1 MSAFL
6 LTQSI
11 QLGNYFMLDNSLF
24 IPLALIG
31 LAASVTAV
39 IGTLGSLKAG
49 NGRFTPVHL
58 AWITAAAPLTAFIL
72 LAQKLPR
79 VNAGEKFQA
88 SLPWLPSLDLNFSLY
103 LDGLSLLFAL
113 LVTGIGTLIIVY
125 AGYYFKKEPS
135 AWRFISYLF
144 LFMAAMLGLVLAG
157 DIITLF
163 VFWEGTSITS
173 FLLVA
178 YKSNYPEARAGAFKA
193 LFITGGGGIA
203 LLFGLLIVASLT
215 GETSLPAILS
225 SGDLLR
231 DSQLYPVALGLLALA
246 ALTKSAQF
254 PFHIW
259 LPQAMSAP
267 TPASA
272 YLHSATMVK
281 AGIYLMARLN
291 PVLGETE
298 LWFWLLTTV
307 GLITMVLGAYLGL
320 KQNDLKALLAY
331 STISQLGVLM
341 MLIGQDTDIAFKALM
356 VGVLAHA
363 LYKSA
368 LFLVAGTV
376 DHESGTRD
384 LRLLGGLRHKMP
396 FTAVLAIIA
405 ALSMAGLPPLFGF
418 LAKETLLATAVHPTL
433 PTVVS
438 WVLAGGSVVAGAL
451 LLAQAGL
458 FINGTFFGQPQE
470 AAAKTHEAPKLMLL
484 APAVPA
490 LLSLAIGLL
499 PEPEF
504 LASLLAQSAEA
515 AYGDKVKVSLALWT
529 GLNVP
534 LLLSVVAISLGSGLF
549 LRRHQ
554 VRAWQQT
561 FAPGL
566 DLNRGFAAFFR
577 GVDGL
582 AAGATRLQNGRL
594 RFYLATILFGMVGLV
609 FLFAQTQFSLIWD
622 TILTFDYRWAA
633 PLAFLRLVAILV
645 AVGAALASVLLK
657 RDLAAI
663 VALGASG
670 LSVAVLM
677 VLEPAPDVALV
688 QIVVDILSVVILVL
702 SLRLLPRQ
710 QRQDALQLN
719 FEVGKLARLRNGLVA
734 VFSGLVVTMITL
746 VALTTREQ
754 RPSVVSPFYL
764 ENAKPLAAAKDV
776 VGAIIVDF
784 RALDTLIEIAVFS
797 MAGLG
802 MFTLLR
808 RATRALGDTVGEER
822 PSPLSPSAVSI
833 FGTRSSVFIQAL
845 ARIALPL
852 AIVIGATH
860 MMYGHDQPG
869 DGFTAGVIIALAVGF
884 TYVVFGYAETR
895 QRYKWLSA
903 PLLASGILLILL
915 SGISG
920 WAINGN
926 FLSPVDFGAM
936 LNLTLPTGFYL
947 SSAFLFELAI
957 CLSVLGSVFFMLN
970 TLGHPEGLGQTADS
984 S

>member
-1 MSAFL
+1 M
-6 LTQSI
+6 Q
-11 QLGNYFMLDNSLF
+11 DNSLF

-31 LAASVTAV
+31 LAAGVTAF
-39 IGTLGSLKAG
+39 IGWWGGVKVG
-49 NGRFTPVHL
+49 NGRFTLVHL
-58 AWITAAAPLTAFIL
+58 AWLTAVAPLTAFVL
-72 LAQKLPR
+72 LAQYLPR
-79 VNAGEKFQA
+79 VNAGEKLEA
-88 SLPWLPSLDLNFSLY
+88 SFTWLPSLDLNFSLY

-157 DIITLF
+157 DIIALF

-193 LFITGGGGIA
+193 LFITGGGGLA
-203 LLFGLLIVASLT
+203 LLFGLLIVGAVT
-215 GETSLPAILS
+215 GESSLPAILG

-231 DSQLYPVALGLLALA
+231 GSQLYPLALGLLALA

-298 LWFWLLTTV
+298 LWFWLLTSV

-341 MLIGQDTDIAFKALM
+341 MLIGQDTEIAYKALV

-384 LRLLGGLRHKMP
+384 LRLLGGLWHKMP
-396 FTAVLAIIA
+396 LTAVLAIIA

-433 PTVVS
+433 PLFVS

-458 FINGTFFGQPQE
+458 LINGTFFGQPRE
-470 AAAKTHEAPKLMLL
+470 AAAKAHEAPKLMLL

-504 LASLLAQSAEA
+504 LASLLAQGAEA

-534 LLLSVVAISLGSGLF
+534 LLLSVVAISLGTVLF
-549 LRRHQ
+549 VARHR
-554 VRAWQQT
+554 VRGWQQAL
-561 FAPGL
+561 APGL

-577 GVDGL
+577 VVDRL
-582 AAGATRLQNGRL
+582 ADGATRLQNGRL
-594 RFYLATILFGMVGLV
+594 RFYLATVLLGMVGLV
-609 FLFAQTQFSLIWD
+609 LLFAQSQFSQIGHIVLNY
-622 TILTFDYRWAA
+622 DYRWTV
-633 PLAFLRLVAILV
+633 PLVFLRLVVIVV
-645 AVGAALASVLLK
+645 AVGAAVASVLLK

-670 LSVAVLM
+670 LSIAVLM

-702 SLRLLPRQ
+702 ALRLLPRQ
-710 QRQDALQLN
+710 QRHEALQLN
-719 FEVGKLARLRNGLVA
+719 IEVGKMTRLRNGLVA
-734 VFSGLVVTMITL
+734 AASGLVVTLMTL
-746 VALTTREQ
+746 VALTTRE

-764 ENAKPLAAAKDV
+764 DNAKPLAAAKDV

-808 RATRALGDTVGEER
+808 QASRALGDSVGER
-822 PSPLSPSAVSI
+822 KPFPINLYTFGI
-833 FGTRSSVFIQAL
+833 FGVRTSVFIQAL
-845 ARIALPL
+845 ARISLPL
-852 AIVIGATH
+852 AVVVGATH

-869 DGFTAGVIIALAVGF
+869 DGFTAGVIIGLAIAF
-884 TYVVFGYAETR
+884 AYVVFGYAQTR
-895 QRYKWLSA
+895 EHYKWLSA
-903 PLLASGILLILL
+903 PLLASGILLIL
-915 SGISG
+915 ISG
-920 WAINGN
+920 MSGWLINGV
-926 FLSPVDFGAM
+926 FLSPVDYGAM
-936 LNLTLPTGFYL
+936 LNLPLPTGFYF

-970 TLGHPEGLGQTADS
+970 TLGHPEGLGQTADTS
-984 S
+984 

>member
-1 MSAFL
+1 M
-6 LTQSI
+6 Q
-11 QLGNYFMLDNSLF
+11 DNLLF
-24 IPLALIG
+24 IPLVLIG
-31 LAASVTAV
+31 LAAGVTTL
-39 IGTLGSLKAG
+39 IGWLGGMKEG
-49 NGRFTPVHL
+49 NGRFTLVHL
-58 AWITAAAPLTAFIL
+58 AWLLAPLPLAAFIL
-72 LAQKLPR
+72 LAANVPII
-79 VNAGEKFQA
+79 NSGETITA
-88 SLPWLPSLDLNFSLY
+88 TVAWLPSLDLNFSLY

-113 LVTGIGTLIIVY
+113 LITGIGTLVIVY
-125 AGYYFKKEPS
+125 AGYYFKQELS

-157 DIITLF
+157 DSIALF
-163 VFWEGTSITS
+163 LFWEGTSITS

-203 LLFGLLIVASLT
+203 LLFGLLIVNSIT
-215 GETSLPAILS
+215 GESSLPAILS
-225 SGDLLR
+225 SGELLR
-231 DSQLYPVALGLLALA
+231 DSQLYPFALGLLALA

-291 PVLGETE
+291 PVLGNTE
-298 LWFWLLTTV
+298 LWFWLLTSV

-331 STISQLGVLM
+331 STISQLGVMM
-341 MLIGQDTDIAFKALM
+341 MLIGQDTDIAFKALV

-363 LYKSA
+363 LYKSS

-384 LRLLGGLRHKMP
+384 LRQLGGLRQKMP

-433 PTVVS
+433 PNFIS
-438 WVLAGGSVVAGAL
+438 WVLAVGSVVAGAL
-451 LLAQAGL
+451 MLAQAGL
-458 FINGTFFGQPQE
+458 LVSGTFFGQPGE
-470 AAAKTHEAPKLMLL
+470 AAAKAVEAPKLMLL
-484 APAVPA
+484 APAIPA

-504 LASLLAQSAEA
+504 LANLLAKGAEA
-515 AYGDKVKVSLALWT
+515 AFGSSVKVSLALWT

-534 LLLSVVAISLGSGLF
+534 LLLSGVAITLGSVLF
-549 LRRHQ
+549 IRRHR
-554 VRAWQQT
+554 VRSWQQA

-577 GVDGL
+577 GVDKL
-582 AAGATRLQNGRL
+582 ADWATRLQNGRL
-594 RFYLATILFGMVGLV
+594 RFYLSIILLGMVALV
-609 FLFAQTQFSLIWD
+609 FLFAQAQFNQIWEAV
-622 TILTFDYRWAA
+622 LTFDYRWAA
-633 PLAFLRLVAILV
+633 PLAFLRLVTILV
-645 AVGAALASVLLK
+645 AVGAAVASVLLK

-670 LSVAVLM
+670 LSIAVLM

-702 SLRLLPRQ
+702 ALRLLPRQ
-710 QRQDALQLN
+710 QRHGALQLN
-719 FEVGKLARLRNGLVA
+719 VEVGKLTRLRNGLVA
-734 VFSGLVVTMITL
+734 AASGLVVTLITL
-746 VALTTREQ
+746 VALTTRDQ
-754 RPSVVSPFYL
+754 RPSGVALFYL

-808 RATRALGDTVGEER
+808 QATRALGDSVGEAK
-822 PSPLSPSAVSI
+822 PFPINLYTFGV
-833 FGTRSSVFIQAL
+833 FGTRTSVFVQAL
-845 ARIALPL
+845 ARISLPL
-852 AIVIGATH
+852 AVVIGATH

-869 DGFTAGVIIALAVGF
+869 DGFTAGVIIALAIGF
-884 TYVVFGYAETR
+884 SYIVFGYTETR
-895 QRYKWLSA
+895 QHYSWLSA
-903 PLLASGILLILL
+903 PLVASGILLILV

-920 WAINGN
+920 WVVNGV
-926 FLSPVDFGAM
+926 FLSPVDYGAM
-936 LNLTLPTGFYL
+936 LNLPLPTGFYL

-970 TLGHPEGLGQTADS
+970 TLGHPEGLGQTADTS
-984 S
+984 